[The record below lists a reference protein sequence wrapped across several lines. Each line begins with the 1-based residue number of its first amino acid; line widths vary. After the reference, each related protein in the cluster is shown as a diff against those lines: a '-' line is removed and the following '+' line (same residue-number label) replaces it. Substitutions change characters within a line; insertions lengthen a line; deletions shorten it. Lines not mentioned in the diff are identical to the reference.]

1 MNIVFL
7 TNTYLPHVGGVA
19 RSISSF
25 AEQYRSMG
33 HRVLIVAPQFA
44 DAPEHE
50 VDVIR
55 VPAIQN
61 FNASDFSVALPIPT
75 GLSDDLRNFGVDLI
89 HSHHPFLLGMT
100 AVRMARYLG
109 VPIVFTHHTLY
120 EQYTH
125 YVPGD
130 SPKFKTF
137 ISELATGYANLC
149 DQVFAPSE
157 SIRDLIIERG
167 VTKPVAVVP
176 TGVDL
181 EKFASGRRMQ
191 GRRRYHIPEDAFV
204 IGHLGRLAPEKNL
217 KFLSEAV
224 AEVMKKNP
232 QVFFLLVG
240 TGPSEQEV
248 RVEFEAAGLTER
260 LVVAGVLQSQELAD
274 ALAAMDIFAFA
285 SKSETQGMVLTE
297 AMAAGLPVVALD
309 ASGVREVVK
318 AKANGRL
325 IFDETVPA
333 FAAALQDMID
343 LPAAKMAQRKSSAR
357 TTAAKFSLPTT
368 ARKALRVYKKV
379 AADLSDKSEAEHGFD
394 RIVAVIKAEWDIL
407 ANVIRSGDEA
417 ISAAI
422 FGDRKDEA
430 REEKEN

>member
-1 MNIVFL
+1 MNIAFL

-19 RSISSF
+19 RSVSSF

-33 HRVLIVAPQFA
+33 HKVLIVAPQFP

-55 VPAIQN
+55 VPALQN

-75 GLSDDLRNFGVDLI
+75 GLSDDLKNFGVDVI

-109 VPIVFTHHTLY
+109 VPLVFTHHTLY

-130 SPKFKTF
+130 SPQFKTF
-137 ISELATGYANLC
+137 IIELATGYANLC
-149 DQVFAPSE
+149 DQVFAPSD
-157 SIRDLIIERG
+157 SIRNLIIERG
-167 VTKPVAVVP
+167 VKKPVDVVP

-181 EKFASGRRMQ
+181 EKFAAGDRNRGRKNN
-191 GRRRYHIPEDAFV
+191 HIPNDVFV

-217 KFLSEAV
+217 KFLSASIV
-224 AEVMKKNP
+224 EVMKQNP
-232 QVFFLLVG
+232 KVFFLLVG

-248 RVEFEAAGLTER
+248 RAEFEAAGLTDR
-260 LVVAGVLQSQELAD
+260 LVVAGVLQNQDLAD
-274 ALAAMDIFAFA
+274 ALKAMDVFAFA

-318 AKANGRL
+318 NKRNGRL
-325 IFDETVPA
+325 LFDESVPV

-343 LPAAKMAQRKSSAR
+343 MPADKMETLVASALVTAK
-357 TTAAKFSLPTT
+357 KFSMPST
-368 ARKALRVYKKV
+368 AKKGIKVYKK
-379 AADLSDKSEAEHGFD
+379 
-394 RIVAVIKAEWDIL
+394 IVADTQADRTQEDTTLDGIINVIKAEWDIL
-407 ANVIRSGDEA
+407 ASVVHSGQETISSA
-417 ISAAI
+417 IM
-422 FGDRKDEA
+422 GDRKDSQE
-430 REEKEN
+430 

>member
-1 MNIVFL
+1 MNIAFL

-25 AEQYRSMG
+25 ADQYRSMG
-33 HRVLIVAPQFA
+33 HRVLIIAPEFP
-44 DAPEHE
+44 DAPEDE

-55 VPAIQN
+55 VPALQN

-75 GLSDDLRNFGVDLI
+75 GLSDDLKDFGVDII

-109 VPIVFTHHTLY
+109 VPLVFTHHTLY

-130 SPKFKTF
+130 SPQFKTF
-137 ISELATGYANLC
+137 IIELAAGYANLC

-157 SIRDLIIERG
+157 SIRDLIVERG

-181 EKFASGRRMQ
+181 EKFAAGDGTTGRK
-191 GRRRYHIPEDAFV
+191 RYNIPEDVFV

-217 KFLSEAV
+217 KFLGEAV
-224 AEVMKKNP
+224 AEVMKSNP
-232 QVFFLLVG
+232 NVYFLVVG
-240 TGPSEQEV
+240 TGPSEEDI
-248 RVEFEAAGLTER
+248 RAGFEAAGLTER
-260 LVVAGVLQSQELAD
+260 LVVAGVLQDQELAD
-274 ALAAMDIFAFA
+274 ALAAMNIFAFA

-309 ASGVREVVK
+309 ASGAREVVK
-318 AKANGRL
+318 DKKNGRL
-325 IFDETVPA
+325 LFDETVPA
-333 FAAALQDMID
+333 FAAALQGMID
-343 LPAAKMAQRKSSAR
+343 MPEEKMAKQVASALA
-357 TTAAKFSLPTT
+357 TAKKFSMPAT
-368 ARKALRVYKKV
+368 ARKAIRAYKKIV
-379 AADLSDKSEAEHGFD
+379 ADLGADRVEEEQILD

-407 ANVIRSGDEA
+407 ANVVHSGEEA
-417 ISAAI
+417 ISSA
-422 FGDRKDEA
+422 FLGEKKNGQ
-430 REEKEN
+430 EEQ